1 MKVPPSCIPPDML
14 KALLILLR
22 QRKAVGTAV
31 TVQVGSLW
39 LLAVVELLRN
49 VMLIYLG
56 KSSG

>member
-56 KSSG
+56 QSSG

>member
-1 MKVPPSCIPPDML
+1 MKVPPSCSLPDML
-14 KALLILLR
+14 EALLILLR

-39 LLAVVELLRN
+39 LLAVVKLLRN